1 MIDNGPCTSFSL
13 RRSHCQLALQEELAA
28 QAAEKQQAVGR
39 LQEQVSRLQEQVVQA
54 QGASSPAQVQTR
66 LHTHTHVCKADN
78 CLWQLNMLVS
88 SVHMYHWDGPAACS
102 LYVQHPGE

>member
-66 LHTHTHVCKADN
+66 LHTHIHVCKADVT
-78 CLWQLNMLVS
+78 VS
-88 SVHMYHWDGPAACS
+88 GN
-102 LYVQHPGE
+102 